1 MTKTQHDRLT
11 GKPMP
16 EPPEGLFTLEELAQ
30 VADRSDQF
38 TRATMDKLRQL
49 VRSLETFAPQ
59 LAYLDA
65 LAEDAGLDATRD
77 DRLHAG
83 LQCNQELDRLHQ
95 AEDWQHPAEVLD
107 PEGVIGIDYQ
117 ELVPIAEARARRV
130 DEPVSL
136 LAIRDQLENAR
147 AAEQAGQDC
156 VDAFV
161 AALLAGAP
169 QVAEILLRRAARAY
183 RFHRRHQEREACG
196 EVAT

>member
-16 EPPEGLFTLEELAQ
+16 EPPKCLFTLEELAE
-30 VADRSDQF
+30 VADHSDQF

-49 VRSLETFAPQ
+49 VRSLEMFAPQ
-59 LAYLDA
+59 LAYLEA
-65 LAEDAGLDATRD
+65 LAQDAGLDETRN

-83 LQCNQELDRLHQ
+83 LQCSRELDRLHE

-107 PEGVIGIDYQ
+107 PQGGIGIDCA
-117 ELVPIAEARARRV
+117 ELAHIAEARARRV
-130 DEPVSL
+130 DEPITL
-136 LAIRDQLENAR
+136 LAIREKLENAR
-147 AAEQAGQDC
+147 AAEQARQDC

-161 AALLAGAP
+161 ASLVAADP
-169 QVAEILLRRAARAY
+169 EDAEILLRRAERAY
-183 RFHRRHQEREACG
+183 RFHRRQQEREACG